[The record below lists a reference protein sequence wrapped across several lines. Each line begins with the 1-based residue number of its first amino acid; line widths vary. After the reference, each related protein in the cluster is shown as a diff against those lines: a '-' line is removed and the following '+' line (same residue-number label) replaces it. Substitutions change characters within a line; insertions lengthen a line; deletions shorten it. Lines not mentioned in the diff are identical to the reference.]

1 MLSAVAA
8 ITATVT
14 LALTGA
20 VAGLFYAFSVSV
32 MPGLDRINPDQ
43 AIRAMTSINRKIL
56 NAVFFTTFFGA
67 PVAAVATGALLLSL
81 DETRAAVV
89 FFLAAAAYVVGVLG
103 PTMAVNVPMNE
114 ALDAVDV
121 PTDATEAARVWSD
134 YSGRW
139 TRWNT
144 LRALFNTISLLLVGL
159 ALFFWGR

>member
-8 ITATVT
+8 VAAIMT

-20 VAGLFYAFSVSV
+20 MAGLFYAFSVSV
-32 MPGLDRINPDQ
+32 MPGLDKINGDH

-56 NAVFFTTFFGA
+56 NPVFFTTFVGA
-67 PVAAVATGALLLSL
+67 PVAAVATGVLLLAD

-114 ALDAVDV
+114 ALDDATV
-121 PTDATEAARVWSD
+121 PADATEAARVWSD

-159 ALFFWGR
+159 AIFFWGR